1 MTALPPLALA
11 YHGVAD
17 VPLAED
23 PDALFVRPAA
33 LEAQVRL
40 LQRRGY
46 RTLPFGDLADRVA
59 RGEGEGFLA
68 LTFDDGFA
76 ADLENLV
83 PVLERTGAV
92 ATVFV
97 VPGLYGRPHPTYPSV
112 RCLTAEQ
119 VQALGRHVEIGS
131 HTVRHLDLT
140 TLSAQEQRAE
150 LRDSRDALEQLLQR
164 TVDTVAY
171 PLGRAD
177 AVTLDAAQ
185 EAGYRAGCLTS
196 AAGAWDRP
204 LELPRQDMG
213 NGATRLGLRLKQVD
227 RYEPLLRL
235 LPARALRR
243 GVRVLKARLPAST
256 TRW

>member
-1 MTALPPLALA
+1 MPLPPLALA

-23 PDALFVRPAA
+23 PDSLFVRPAA
-33 LEAQVRL
+33 LESQVRL

-46 RTLPFGDLADRVA
+46 RAVSFGDLAELVA
-59 RGEGEGFLA
+59 RGEGDGCLA

-76 ADLENLV
+76 PDLENLV
-83 PVLERTGAV
+83 PVLQRTGAV

-97 VPGLYGRPHPTYPSV
+97 VPGLYGRPHPSYPSV

-119 VQALGRHVEIGS
+119 VQALGQHVEIGS
-131 HTVRHLDLT
+131 HTVSHLDLT
-140 TLSAQEQRAE
+140 TMTADRQRAE

-171 PLGRAD
+171 PFGRAD
-177 AVTLDAAQ
+177 AVTLDAAE
-185 EAGYRAGCLTS
+185 EAGYRAGCRTS
-196 AAGAWDRP
+196 AAGAWGRR

-213 NGATRLGLRLKQVD
+213 NGATRLGLRLKQAD

-243 GVRVLKARLPAST
+243 GVRILKGRLPAST